1 MAPRVA
7 SLLCVIAACV
17 GALRV
22 PLLTRRSV
30 LGSLAGVPAAATA
43 AEFSGYK
50 SRDYGN
56 GENTAPGNV
65 VNSKD
70 AAKKTVCADDER
82 LAPDGFGGKV

>member
-1 MAPRVA
+1 MPPRVA

-22 PLLTRRSV
+22 PITRRSV
-30 LGSLAGVPAAATA
+30 LGSLASVPAAATA

-56 GENTAPGNV
+56 GQNTAPGNV
-65 VNSKD
+65 VESKD
-70 AAKKTVCADDER
+70 ASKKTVCADDER